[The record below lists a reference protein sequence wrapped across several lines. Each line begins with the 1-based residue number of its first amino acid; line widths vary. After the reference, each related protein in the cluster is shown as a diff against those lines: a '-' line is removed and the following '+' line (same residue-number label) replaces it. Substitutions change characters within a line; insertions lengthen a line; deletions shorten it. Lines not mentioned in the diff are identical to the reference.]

1 LHPYELIFLKESE
14 SISRATQPKNSKDVL
29 IHLTRMEQDQKQKAR
44 SQFNEPYPVKQ
55 ETNSNI
61 DFAIRL

>member
-1 LHPYELIFLKESE
+1 
-14 SISRATQPKNSKDVL
+14 
-29 IHLTRMEQDQKQKAR
+29 MEQDQKQKAR

-61 DFAIRL
+61 DYEHKGIEQSPQL